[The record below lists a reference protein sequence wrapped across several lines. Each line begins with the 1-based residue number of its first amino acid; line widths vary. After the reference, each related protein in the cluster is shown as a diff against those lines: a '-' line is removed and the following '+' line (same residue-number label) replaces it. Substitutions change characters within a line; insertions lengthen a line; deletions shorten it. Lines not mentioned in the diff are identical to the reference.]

1 MHYTFY
7 KLSDEIPDKFKM
19 KTNVFILKDDGVHDT
34 VKLSRFINQF
44 NNKNIILILYT
55 SNIEVLNI
63 INPKYIIIDSNIKDV
78 ENIIISSLLINC
90 IPIFIDNNI
99 YNKYKYLSRSSLN
112 IDISIEY
119 LEKNCSYNANLGKSF
134 NINNHLNDKIASYI
148 SRNLPICS
156 IGGTDNYSKE
166 IEPLLMY
173 TFESVVD
180 ILKKDIPR
188 IPQDFIYLYPMDYT
202 YIVERG
208 LMRKDEKVFT
218 KEDDG
223 YIHIRY
229 RQENRLDNETLTP
242 RLLPKNGIL
251 GLFRIRDNYSSFP
264 VSEEQ
269 MLYQV
274 KSFFKELFIKNGLDP
289 NNLTNTGVDLYYDDF
304 KFLSGEY
311 FVDKG
316 CHGGTI
322 LIFFIYMEFDSLKHI
337 FKKYCSDSKHKYK
350 GLSEIVKGLNRETVM
365 KDLME
370 FMIGEYF

>member
-1 MHYTFY
+1 
-7 KLSDEIPDKFKM
+7 M

-34 VKLSRFINQF
+34 VKLSRFIDQF

-90 IPIFIDNNI
+90 IPIFIDNDI
-99 YNKYKYLSRSSLN
+99 YTKYKYLSRSSLN

-166 IEPLLMY
+166 IEPLFMY

-188 IPQDFIYLYPMDYT
+188 IPQDFI
-202 YIVERG
+202 
-208 LMRKDEKVFT
+208 
-218 KEDDG
+218 
-223 YIHIRY
+223 
-229 RQENRLDNETLTP
+229 
-242 RLLPKNGIL
+242 
-251 GLFRIRDNYSSFP
+251 
-264 VSEEQ
+264 
-269 MLYQV
+269 
-274 KSFFKELFIKNGLDP
+274 
-289 NNLTNTGVDLYYDDF
+289 
-304 KFLSGEY
+304 
-311 FVDKG
+311 
-316 CHGGTI
+316 
-322 LIFFIYMEFDSLKHI
+322 
-337 FKKYCSDSKHKYK
+337 
-350 GLSEIVKGLNRETVM
+350 
-365 KDLME
+365 
-370 FMIGEYF
+370 